1 MKLKLFFLSLL
12 GVLIAKPALAFCPV
26 CTVAVGAGV
35 GFSRWLGVDDT
46 ISGLWI
52 GGLTV
57 SLIGWTINWL
67 DKKKIKFYGRKISI
81 FVLYYGLIV
90 VPFFYTGVIG
100 HPLNTFWGIDKLLLG
115 VIVGS
120 IFFFIGKLVYNNVKK
135 NNGGHAHFPFENIV
149 FPVAP
154 LILLSGLFY
163 FLTR

>member
-1 MKLKLFFLSLL
+1 MKLKLFLLSLL
-12 GVLIAKPALAFCPV
+12 GILIAKPALAFCPV
-26 CTVAVGAGV
+26 CTIAVGAGV
-35 GFSRWLGVDDT
+35 GLSRWLGVDDT
-46 ISGLWI
+46 VAGLWV

-90 VPFFYTGVIG
+90 VPLYYTDIIG
-100 HPLNTFWGIDKLLLG
+100 HPLNTFWGMDKLLLG
-115 VIVGS
+115 VIFGS
-120 IFFFIGKLVYNNVKK
+120 VFFFIGKLVYNKVKQ

-149 FPVAP
+149 FPVTP